1 MPTNT
6 LPVDILA
13 VAVVIISPLDEIN
26 PPVNKLPPVMLPV
39 PLTTPAPNSTL
50 PPVMLPVPLTTPEP
64 NMTLPPVMFAV
75 TAKLPRVPTEVIFV
89 CEAVCK
95 VPVRLVANTLPVP
108 LTTPAPNSTLP
119 PITLPETLT
128 VVPV

>member
-13 VAVVIISPLDEIN
+13 VAVVIILPLDEIN
-26 PPVNKLPPVMLPV
+26 PPVNKLPPVML
-39 PLTTPAPNSTL
+39 
-50 PPVMLPVPLTTPEP
+50 
-64 NMTLPPVMFAV
+64 AV

-95 VPVRLVANTLPVP
+95 VPVRLVANTLPPVILP
-108 LTTPAPNSTLP
+108 LALSIPCTCMPLLATQVLAVL
-119 PITLPETLT
+119 L
-128 VVPV
+128 